1 VSSLP
6 EARRPAPRV
15 LAFVLWLGSL
25 AVLAATALVVVTDT
39 SNADQLDLA
48 SVAVLVFVLSC
59 TSVGALV
66 AIRRPHL
73 PIGWLLL
80 AAGDGYAL
88 AGFVVSAVPLID
100 APHSVFLY
108 LAVLGGWMWGVSI
121 ALLGVFLLLRFPTG
135 RLLSRRWRIVEWITG
150 GALAAFAIG
159 VTLKPGHVED
169 TRFDNPM
176 GIPGPVGEAIGHLA
190 GLYAVVLVGTVA
202 AIVSVAIRYRRS
214 HGSERAQ
221 LKWIVYAAVV
231 IAFGVLVTGAIGSG
245 GGSGSSFRQD
255 LQNVISTVTISFLP
269 VAIGIA
275 VLRYRLWD
283 IDRIINRT
291 IVYALLT
298 LLLVVVYG
306 GLVVGLGAVTGRTG
320 NPVVIAGSTLVVAAL
335 FGPARRRIQGLIDRR
350 FYRRRYDA
358 QRVLDAFSARLRDEL
373 ELTTLSSEI
382 RSAVSGAMQP
392 RMVALWIRPRGE
404 RR

>member
-1 VSSLP
+1 M
-6 EARRPAPRV
+6 
-15 LAFVLWLGSL
+15 
-25 AVLAATALVVVTDT
+25 
-39 SNADQLDLA
+39 
-48 SVAVLVFVLSC
+48 
-59 TSVGALV
+59 
-66 AIRRPHL
+66 
-73 PIGWLLL
+73 
-80 AAGDGYAL
+80 
-88 AGFVVSAVPLID
+88 
-100 APHSVFLY
+100 FLY

-190 GLYAVVLVGTVA
+190 GLYGVVLVGAVA

-214 HGSERAQ
+214 RGTEREQ
-221 LKWIVYAAVV
+221 MKWIVYAAVV
-231 IAFGVLVTGAIGSG
+231 IALGVLASLVIGSDS
-245 GGSGSSFRQD
+245 GSGSNVRQN
-255 LQNVISTVTISFLP
+255 LQNVISTITLSFLP

-298 LLLVVVYG
+298 LLLIVVYA
-306 GLVVGLGAVTGRTG
+306 GLVVALGAITGRTG
-320 NPVVIAGSTLVVAAL
+320 NPIVIAGSTLVVAAL
-335 FGPARRRIQGLIDRR
+335 FGPARRRIQALIDRR

-358 QRVLDAFSARLRDEL
+358 ERVLAGFSARLRDEL
-373 ELTTLSSEI
+373 ELDTLSLEI
-382 RSAVSGAMQP
+382 RSAASGAVQP
-392 RMVALWIRPRGE
+392 STIGLWIRPPGGKR
-404 RR
+404 